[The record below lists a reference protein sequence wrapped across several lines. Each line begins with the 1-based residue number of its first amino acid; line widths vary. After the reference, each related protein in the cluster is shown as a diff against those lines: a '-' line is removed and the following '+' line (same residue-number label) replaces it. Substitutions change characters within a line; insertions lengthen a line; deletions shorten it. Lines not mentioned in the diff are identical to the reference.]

1 MTTLQCI
8 RRRRGPSPLALF
20 LSSQPRSRYRS
31 TTNFPTQPPTSMSR
45 IPSIPC
51 LISPGRRL
59 FLFIRDPPDIGPC
72 RLNLS
77 TDLKSKPQQ
86 PPHYSGYSS
95 DSRIGSQLHLR
106 AFPCIHSSIHPFT
119 HLSTRGAEK
128 QDRTSPERGKSH
140 DAQPITHF
148 ITRKPTLR
156 RSHSS
161 EKPHLLA
168 NDLMCCDSFFLA
180 PVSYWFANP
189 PKKKTGFLSGWT
201 THAFRRNPSLL
212 WVPNGLAGTAGK
224 EEGGS
229 SRQREWPEV

>member
-1 MTTLQCI
+1 MHTSSSRTL
-8 RRRRGPSPLALF
+8 PLALF

-168 NDLMCCDSFFLA
+168 NDLMCCDSFFLHPSPIGLPIPQEEDRFLVWMDHA
-180 PVSYWFANP
+180 RFPAKPVIALG
-189 PKKKTGFLSGWT
+189 PKWPSRHGGEG
-201 THAFRRNPSLL
+201 RRRIEQTER
-212 WVPNGLAGTAGK
+212 VA
-224 EEGGS
+224 
-229 SRQREWPEV
+229 